1 MSDWKVEFASDS
13 SLRVAGQSGDAI
25 GAAFER
31 LRDDWD
37 VINLHPA
44 YETLTLDFDP
54 LLVSPPVF
62 KARIEALLET
72 LDASQAASPRTVEIP
87 VRYGGT
93 DGPDLEDVARLT
105 KLDPAEVV
113 RLHTA
118 PLYTVRFLG
127 FAPGFPYLT
136 GLATELECARRESPR
151 TRVPAGSVAIAARQ
165 TGIYPEES
173 PGGWQI
179 LGRTETELF
188 SPERERP
195 TLLTPGDRVKFVAI
209 EVRK

>member
-1 MSDWKVEFASDS
+1 MSGWKVEFASDS

-62 KARIEALLET
+62 KARIEALLESLDGKPTSSPQT
-72 LDASQAASPRTVEIP
+72 LEIP
-87 VRYGGT
+87 VRYGGS
-93 DGPDLEDVARLT
+93 DGPDLEDVVRLT
-105 KLDPAEVV
+105 KLDPEEVV

-136 GLATELECARRESPR
+136 GLVAELECARRESPR

-179 LGRTETELF
+179 IGRTELELF
-188 SPERERP
+188 NPENEKP
-195 TLLTPGDRVKFVAI
+195 TLLAPGDRVKFVAV
-209 EVRK
+209 EVKA